1 MGVGGKRQGGKL
13 GRRERREFEGILD
26 KKGWVGL
33 KGEVRKLSQGEI
45 WAKTGQPDFQG
56 WGLAN

>member
-13 GRRERREFEGILD
+13 ERMEKWVEEILE

-45 WAKTGQPDFQG
+45 WAKKGQPDFQG
-56 WGLAN
+56 RGLVN